1 MKLRRREQLLGRLY
15 ESAFWPRRLQVSATL
30 LTQLSESELWLKR
43 LRRSAAMLPR
53 RLSDSPVMLLQ
64 PLHDQPS

>member
-1 MKLRRREQLLGRLY
+1 MQSR
-15 ESAFWPRRLQVSATL
+15 SASL

-43 LRRSAAMLPR
+43 LRNSAAMLQR